1 MGLTDMTWYIVK
13 RVGVS
18 VVVLLG
24 ISAVVFFLLHIVSE
38 SPGRVVLGQRASPDA
53 VADFNRQHGFDRPV
67 VMQYLSYL
75 GQLLHGDLGRSYKL
89 NQDVGT
95 LLWQNAGRS
104 AMLSLAGLV
113 LALLIAMPLGIL
125 QAVKR
130 NSVVDRATT
139 GLAYVLYATP
149 SFLLGLVLIAVFS
162 QQLDLFPA
170 EASQSRSPWVV
181 FTDPRSM
188 ALPVITIAV
197 TSVAIFSQYQRSS
210 ALDQLGQDYI
220 RVARAKGLPE
230 RLVLTRHL
238 LRNAC
243 LPLITLVG
251 TMTPLILAGN
261 VIVES
266 LFNYSGLGLLFLNS
280 LQREDYPVL
289 LAYTLIGGVL
299 TVVGNLL
306 ADIAVALADRRI
318 ELAS

>member
-1 MGLTDMTWYIVK
+1 MAWYIV
-13 RVGVS
+13 RRLAVS

-24 ISAVVFFLLHIVSE
+24 ISAVVFFLLHLVSD
-38 SPGRVVLGQRASPDA
+38 SPGRVVLGQRASPEA
-53 VADFNRQHGFDRPV
+53 VAAFDHEHGFDRPV
-67 VMQYLSYL
+67 VVQYVSYL
-75 GQLLHGDLGRSYKL
+75 GQLLQGDLGRSYKL
-89 NQDVGT
+89 NQDVST
-95 LLWQNAGRS
+95 LLQQNAARS

-113 LALLIAMPLGIL
+113 LALVIAVPLGIL

-130 NSVVDRATT
+130 NSVVDRVAT
-139 GLAYVLYATP
+139 GAAYVLYATP
-149 SFLLGLVLIAVFS
+149 AFLLGLVLIAVFS
-162 QQLDLFPA
+162 QQLDLLPA
-170 EASQSRSPWVV
+170 EASQSHSPWVV

-188 ALPVITIAV
+188 ALPVVTIAV
-197 TSVAIFSQYQRSS
+197 TSIAIFSQYQRSS

-251 TMTPLILAGN
+251 TMIPLLLAGN
-261 VIVES
+261 LIVES

-280 LQREDYPVL
+280 LHREDYPVL

-299 TVVGNLL
+299 TVVGNFI